1 MNITCH
7 SEKIPEV
14 RPRIQHVTIIYHPN
28 FRINQSELQHYLCF
42 SDKVLNSRVFFI
54 RKRPLSLIMSINKY
68 RVNMHFSVSM
78 GCFTVRGT
86 DKTEPVT
93 ITLGFF
99 PSSWGRYHTGM
110 LGPYGLQQS
119 SNDIKGDWRLD
130 LHWAV
135 WRPVREDS
143 SWKWKLHGILRKK
156 SCVTALIITM

>member
-1 MNITCH
+1 MLFVIQK
-7 SEKIPEV
+7 KIPKV
-14 RPRIQHVTIIYHPN
+14 RPRIQHITYHQN
-28 FRINQSELQHYLCF
+28 FRIKQSELQHYLCF
-42 SDKVLNSRVFFI
+42 SDKILNSSLLFH
-54 RKRPLSLIMSINKY
+54 KRPISLISINKY
-68 RVNMHFSVSM
+68 RVNRHFSVSM
-78 GCFTVRGT
+78 GCLTVRGT
-86 DKTEPVT
+86 DKTELVT

-99 PSSWGRYHTGM
+99 QSSWGRYHTGM

>member
-1 MNITCH
+1 MNITCY
-7 SEKIPEV
+7 SEKHLKWDLEFNMIV
-14 RPRIQHVTIIYHPN
+14 IYHQTLEQIEWLTTLP
-28 FRINQSELQHYLCF
+28 L
-42 SDKVLNSRVFFI
+42 FFWQCLKFKSLLI
-54 RKRPLSLIMSINKY
+54 HKWPLSLIISMNRY
-68 RVNMHFSVSM
+68 RVNSISVLSM
-78 GCFTVRGT
+78 GCLTVRGT
-86 DKTEPVT
+86 DKTELVT

-99 PSSWGRYHTGM
+99 QSSWGRYHTGM

>member
-1 MNITCH
+1 MLFVIQK
-7 SEKIPEV
+7 KIPEV
-14 RPRIQHVTIIYHPN
+14 RPRIQHMTIINHPKLRTEWIITLPLL
-28 FRINQSELQHYLCF
+28 FWQILKFKSLLSH
-42 SDKVLNSRVFFI
+42 
-54 RKRPLSLIMSINKY
+54 KRPLSLIISINKY
-68 RVNMHFSVSM
+68 RVNMQFRVSM
-78 GCFTVRGT
+78 GCLTVRGT
-86 DKTEPVT
+86 DKTELVT

-99 PSSWGRYHTGM
+99 QSSWGRYHTGV

>member
-1 MNITCH
+1 M
-7 SEKIPEV
+7 
-14 RPRIQHVTIIYHPN
+14 TIIYHPN
-28 FRINQSELQHYLCF
+28 FRTEWIIILPSLFWQILKFKSLLIH
-42 SDKVLNSRVFFI
+42 
-54 RKRPLSLIMSINKY
+54 KRPLSLIISINKY

-78 GCFTVRGT
+78 GCLTVRGT
-86 DKTEPVT
+86 DKTELVT

-99 PSSWGRYHTGM
+99 QSSWGRYHTGM

>member
-1 MNITCH
+1 M
-7 SEKIPEV
+7 
-14 RPRIQHVTIIYHPN
+14 TIIYHPK
-28 FRINQSELQHYLCF
+28 FRTEWIMTLPLLFWQILKFKSLLSH
-42 SDKVLNSRVFFI
+42 
-54 RKRPLSLIMSINKY
+54 KRPLSLIISINKY
-68 RVNMHFSVSM
+68 RVNMQFSVSM
-78 GCFTVRGT
+78 GCLTVRGT
-86 DKTEPVT
+86 DKTELVT

-99 PSSWGRYHTGM
+99 QSSWGRYHTGV

-119 SNDIKGDWRLD
+119 SNDIKDDWRLD

>member
-1 MNITCH
+1 M
-7 SEKIPEV
+7 
-14 RPRIQHVTIIYHPN
+14 TIIYHPK
-28 FRINQSELQHYLCF
+28 FRTEWIITIPLLFWQILKFKSLLSH
-42 SDKVLNSRVFFI
+42 
-54 RKRPLSLIMSINKY
+54 KRPLSLIISINKY
-68 RVNMHFSVSM
+68 RVNTQFSVSM
-78 GCFTVRGT
+78 GCLTVRGT
-86 DKTEPVT
+86 DKTELVT

-99 PSSWGRYHTGM
+99 QSSWGRYHTGM

-119 SNDIKGDWRLD
+119 SNNIKGDWRLD

>member
-1 MNITCH
+1 M
-7 SEKIPEV
+7 
-14 RPRIQHVTIIYHPN
+14 TIIYHPK
-28 FRINQSELQHYLCF
+28 FRTEWIITIPLLFWQILKLKSLLSH
-42 SDKVLNSRVFFI
+42 
-54 RKRPLSLIMSINKY
+54 KRPLSLIISINKY
-68 RVNMHFSVSM
+68 RVNTQFSVSM
-78 GCFTVRGT
+78 GCLTVRGT
-86 DKTEPVT
+86 DKTELVT

-99 PSSWGRYHTGM
+99 QSSWGRYHTGM

-119 SNDIKGDWRLD
+119 SNNIKGDWRLD

>member
-1 MNITCH
+1 MIT
-7 SEKIPEV
+7 
-14 RPRIQHVTIIYHPN
+14 YHWN
-28 FRINQSELQHYLCF
+28 FRINYSELQHYLCF
-42 SDKVLNSRVFFI
+42 SDKILSSSLLTH
-54 RKRPLSLIMSINKY
+54 KRPLSLISINKY
-68 RVNMHFSVSM
+68 RVNRHFSVSK
-78 GCFTVRGT
+78 GCLTVRGT
-86 DKTEPVT
+86 DKTELVT

-99 PSSWGRYHTGM
+99 QSSWGRYHTGM

>member
-1 MNITCH
+1 MLFVIQK
-7 SEKIPEV
+7 KISKV
-14 RPRIQHVTIIYHPN
+14 RPRIQHMTIIYHPK
-28 FRINQSELQHYLCF
+28 FRTEWIMTLPLLFWQILKFKSLLSH
-42 SDKVLNSRVFFI
+42 
-54 RKRPLSLIMSINKY
+54 KRPLSLIISINKY
-68 RVNMHFSVSM
+68 RVNMQFSVSM
-78 GCFTVRGT
+78 GCLTVRGT
-86 DKTEPVT
+86 DKTELVT

-99 PSSWGRYHTGM
+99 QSSWGRYHTGV

-119 SNDIKGDWRLD
+119 SNDIKDDWRLD